1 MRTDHTAGEDT
12 PTAALL
18 RECAAKTVDALLAE
32 LRRRP
37 IVQPE
42 WLSLQ
47 EAAIYCGYS
56 EQQFSDFVKRG
67 IAPKS
72 VLFSRNAR
80 RFKRSD
86 VDAWCAAGGPS
97 AYASMGERGGVR
109 NEHDD
114 ALAAARPS
122 RGRCSAVAP
131 ESIS

>member
-1 MRTDHTAGEDT
+1 MRTDASVANGDTALAALMRE
-12 PTAALL
+12 TAA
-18 RECAAKTVDALLAE
+18 ATVATVLAE
-32 LRRRP
+32 SPRRP

-47 EAAIYCGYS
+47 DAAAYTGYS

-67 IAPKS
+67 VAPKS

-97 AYASMGERGGVR
+97 AYTPKGEPGAVR
-109 NEHDD
+109 T
-114 ALAAARPS
+114 
-122 RGRCSAVAP
+122 
-131 ESIS
+131 

>member
-1 MRTDHTAGEDT
+1 MRTQRSTITDEDT
-12 PTAALL
+12 PTAVLL
-18 RECAAKTVDALLAE
+18 RECAAKTVDTFIAQ
-32 LRRRP
+32 LRRQP

-56 EQQFSDFVKRG
+56 EQQFSNFVKRG

-86 VDAWCAAGGPS
+86 LDAWCAAGGPRAS
-97 AYASMGERGGVR
+97 AS
-109 NEHDD
+109 NDD
-114 ALAAARPS
+114 A
-122 RGRCSAVAP
+122 GAVH
-131 ESIS
+131 S

>member
-1 MRTDHTAGEDT
+1 MRTDPTTAGEDT

-56 EQQFSDFVKRG
+56 EQQFSDFVKRS

-72 VLFSRNAR
+72 TSFSRNAR
-80 RFKRSD
+80 RFK
-86 VDAWCAAGGPS
+86 P
-97 AYASMGERGGVR
+97 
-109 NEHDD
+109 
-114 ALAAARPS
+114 
-122 RGRCSAVAP
+122 
-131 ESIS
+131 

>member
-1 MRTDHTAGEDT
+1 MRSEPHTNDGEDT
-12 PTAALL
+12 PTEVLL
-18 RECAAKTVDALLAE
+18 RACAAKTVDVVLAE

-47 EAAIYCGYS
+47 DAATYTGYS

-86 VDAWCAAGGPS
+86 LDAWCAAGGPS
-97 AYASMGERGGVR
+97 AYGSNGEAGVVR
-109 NEHDD
+109 
-114 ALAAARPS
+114 
-122 RGRCSAVAP
+122 
-131 ESIS
+131 

>member
-1 MRTDHTAGEDT
+1 MRTDNTTAGEET

-47 EAAIYCGYS
+47 ETAIYCGYS

-80 RFKRSD
+80 PFKRSD

-97 AYASMGERGGVR
+97 AYASKGEPSGV
-109 NEHDD
+109 HK
-114 ALAAARPS
+114 
-122 RGRCSAVAP
+122 
-131 ESIS
+131 

>member
-1 MRTDHTAGEDT
+1 MRTDANVGNGDTALAALMRE
-12 PTAALL
+12 TAA
-18 RECAAKTVDALLAE
+18 ATVDTVLAE

-47 EAAIYCGYS
+47 DAAAYTGYS

-67 IAPKS
+67 VAPKS

-97 AYASMGERGGVR
+97 AFTSKGEPGAVR
-109 NEHDD
+109 
-114 ALAAARPS
+114 R
-122 RGRCSAVAP
+122 
-131 ESIS
+131 

>member
-1 MRTDHTAGEDT
+1 MRTDNTTAGEDT
-12 PTAALL
+12 PTAVLL
-18 RECAAKTVDALLAE
+18 RECAAKTVDTVIAE

-47 EAAIYCGYS
+47 ETAIYCGYS

-80 RFKRSD
+80 RFKLSD

-97 AYASMGERGGVR
+97 AYASKGERSGV
-109 NEHDD
+109 HK
-114 ALAAARPS
+114 
-122 RGRCSAVAP
+122 
-131 ESIS
+131 

>member
-1 MRTDHTAGEDT
+1 MRAENTTAGEDT

-18 RECAAKTVDALLAE
+18 RECAAKTVDALIAE

-47 EAAIYCGYS
+47 ETAIYCGYS

-97 AYASMGERGGVR
+97 AYSFKGEPGAVRG
-109 NEHDD
+109 
-114 ALAAARPS
+114 
-122 RGRCSAVAP
+122 
-131 ESIS
+131 

>member
-1 MRTDHTAGEDT
+1 MRTDNTTAGEET
-12 PTAALL
+12 PSAALL
-18 RECAAKTVDALLAE
+18 RECAAKTVDTVIAE

-47 EAAIYCGYS
+47 ETAIYCC

-80 RFKRSD
+80 RFERSD

-97 AYASMGERGGVR
+97 AYASKGERSGV
-109 NEHDD
+109 HK
-114 ALAAARPS
+114 
-122 RGRCSAVAP
+122 
-131 ESIS
+131 

>member
-1 MRTDHTAGEDT
+1 MRTENKNVGEDT

-18 RECAAKTVDALLAE
+18 RECAAKAVDALVAE

-37 IVQPE
+37 IVQRE

-47 EAAIYCGYS
+47 ETAVYCGYS
-56 EQQFSDFVKRG
+56 EQQFSDFVRRA
-67 IAPKS
+67 IAPRS

-97 AYASMGERGGVR
+97 QYEKAGGSHVQ
-109 NEHDD
+109 
-114 ALAAARPS
+114 
-122 RGRCSAVAP
+122 
-131 ESIS
+131 

>member
-56 EQQFSDFVKRG
+56 EQQFSDFVRRG

-97 AYASMGERGGVR
+97 AYASMGERGGVQK
-109 NEHDD
+109 
-114 ALAAARPS
+114 
-122 RGRCSAVAP
+122 
-131 ESIS
+131 